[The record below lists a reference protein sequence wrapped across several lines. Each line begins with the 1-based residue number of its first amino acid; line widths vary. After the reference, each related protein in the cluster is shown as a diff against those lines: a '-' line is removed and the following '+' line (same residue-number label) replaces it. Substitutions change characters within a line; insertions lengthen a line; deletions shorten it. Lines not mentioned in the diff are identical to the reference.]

1 MSPRFAVVLP
11 YRSAGSRLARF
22 VTGSMA
28 AHGLLVAGILFVGSL
43 RPAPQSFDD
52 AMVVALAGPI
62 GGPPA
67 ASAPA
72 PSRPAA
78 APAPAPPPPKAPEP
92 KEAHTVKEVP
102 KPKASPPPK
111 KKEEPPKKAAPETG
125 TENATPGEAPSSP
138 VPSPHPGTGG
148 GGNAAA
154 GPTGVTATLGGGD
167 ASLGFYGA
175 SVKAALEAAWT
186 KPYLEEQGDTYSAT
200 VSFVIARD
208 GTARDVKIV
217 TSSGVPSLDRS
228 AMRAVI
234 EASPFPPIPS
244 TWQGDTLPATMRF
257 DLTPE
262 GR

>member
-1 MSPRFAVVLP
+1 MSPRVAIVL
-11 YRSAGSRLARF
+11 RFRRARSRLARF
-22 VTGSMA
+22 VTGSLA
-28 AHGLLVAGILFVGSL
+28 AHGLLVAGILVVSSL
-43 RPAPQSFDD
+43 HRAPQSFDD
-52 AMVVALAGPI
+52 AMVVALAGPLP
-62 GGPPA
+62 GPPA

-72 PSRPAA
+72 APRPAA
-78 APAPAPPPPKAPEP
+78 APAPAPPKAPEP

-102 KPKASPPPK
+102 KPQPKATPAPK
-111 KKEEPPKKAAPETG
+111 KKEEPKPAPETG
-125 TENATPGEAPSSP
+125 PSTGEAPVKDASP
-138 VPSPHPGTGG
+138 APNAHPGGAPGG
-148 GGNAAA
+148 AAA

-234 EASPFPPIPS
+234 EASPFPPIPTS
-244 TWQGDTLPATMRF
+244 WQGDTLPATMRF